1 MGVVNNGEIELST
14 GEYARVL
21 IYTLNKCPE
30 DYTTRMELAAL
41 LKQMEGDKEYAHYIF
56 GVLDVIGYAEI
67 TGCGVDTARDVLYAP
82 RKELYE
88 CITKRAMESHMFYHN
103 MVSDVAVATLSKY
116 NPKEVS
122 EGITR
127 ITLKNPTHFAWTE
140 SDICR
145 LLGVDKI
152 PSDDYETF
160 KALKALD
167 LPDHPERLIFKEI
180 VVPSGAVLEAL
191 NIKGAFDA
199 LSGGE
204 NDRKL
209 FDSIFGTEYNSG
221 ALWGY
226 LRGCTE
232 PLLNTG
238 AISVLRA
245 RRSLLHWITCPCFM
259 RGGKYESEKGGG
271 YVKEMSEYDV

>member
-1 MGVVNNGEIELST
+1 MGVVNKSEIELST

-30 DYTTRMELAAL
+30 DYATRMELAAL

-56 GVLDVIGYAEI
+56 GVLDALEYAES
-67 TGCGVDTARDVLYAP
+67 TRCGVDKAKDVLYEP
-82 RKELYE
+82 RKELHKY
-88 CITKRAMESHMFYHN
+88 ITKRVLESHLFYHN
-103 MVSDVAVATLSKY
+103 MVSDVAVATLPKY

-145 LLGVDKI
+145 LLGVDKM
-152 PSDDYETF
+152 PSDDCETF

-167 LPDHPERLIFKEI
+167 LPDHPERMIFREI
-180 VVPSGAVLEAL
+180 VVPSGEVLKSKY
-191 NIKGAFDA
+191 IKGAFDT
-199 LSGGE
+199 LDGGE
-204 NDRKL
+204 NDKEL
-209 FDSIFGTEYNSG
+209 FDGIFGTEYNSG

-226 LRGCTE
+226 LRGCTG
-232 PLLNTG
+232 PLDAG

>member
-56 GVLDVIGYAEI
+56 GVLDAIEYAES
-67 TGCGVDTARDVLYAP
+67 TRCGVDKAKDALYAP
-82 RKELYE
+82 RKELFGY
-88 CITKRAMESHMFYHN
+88 ISKRTGQSYLLYHK
-103 MVSDVAVATLSKY
+103 MISDVAVATLPKY
-116 NPKEVS
+116 DPKKVS
-122 EGITR
+122 GDITR
-127 ITLKNPTHFAWTE
+127 ITLRNPTHFSWTE
-140 SDICR
+140 GDICR
-145 LLGVDKI
+145 LLNVTEV
-152 PSDDYETF
+152 PSDDRDTF

-199 LSGGE
+199 LSRGE
-204 NDRKL
+204 NDKEL
-209 FDSIFGTEYNSG
+209 FDGIFGTEYNSG

-226 LRGCTE
+226 LRDCTGQ
-232 PLLNTG
+232 LDAG

-245 RRSLLHWITCPCFM
+245 WRSLLHWITCPCFM